1 MAVKSSIGEKIFQIL
16 NNVFM
21 AFLVAVTVYPLLYVA
36 FASVSQPMEMISH
49 AGFLIKPL
57 GFTLESYKEFFRDP
71 NIITGYAN
79 TIFIVVVGTFFNII
93 ITSLAAYVLSR
104 KNVFWNKYLMFFIVF
119 TMFFS
124 GGLIPFYLV
133 VNGLGLRNSLLSV
146 IIPFAVN
153 TFNLIMMRTSFQGIP
168 DSLEESAKLDGAS
181 HFTILFSIIMPL
193 SLPVIAVMILYY
205 SVEKW
210 NGWFYASIFIQ
221 DRNRYPLQV
230 ILREILITN
239 ATDAMSDG
247 AATDK
252 YMKSITIKYA
262 AIMVATL
269 PIMFVYPFLQK
280 YFVKGMLVGAVKG

>member
-153 TFNLIMMRTSFQGIP
+153 TFNLIMMKTSFQGIP